1 MGLIK
6 TGHFIT
12 KENVKITYDIY
23 LMSFDELDQFLS
35 KNNSIIPSFIKLVN
49 EQFKDTT
56 STVVSD
62 ILSKSG
68 ENLNIFS
75 FYKIFF
81 KDSDKILFSVFKD
94 PGDRLKIT
102 EIGSTVV
109 FVNTDEETIKI
120 FNVYILEKYR
130 GNKLCPIMMNLVV
143 INLFNKK
150 TFELD
155 KKKRITLDVLEGNDV
170 AINCYKKLGFEIDIK
185 KGLQSRESLKY
196 YEMNLNFKSFLIY
209 FTKLKIVEI
218 LEFKSQPSH
227 LQTLKDQINI
237 LFTKI

>member
-12 KENVKITYDIY
+12 KSNVKIKYDIY
-23 LMSFDELDQFLS
+23 LMSFEELKKFVDENESLS
-35 KNNSIIPSFIKLVN
+35 ISLVKLIKEQYSTISPDLLKIDDDKFDIIKFYEANFIKYSH
-49 EQFKDTT
+49 Q
-56 STVVSD
+56 
-62 ILSKSG
+62 
-68 ENLNIFS
+68 
-75 FYKIFF
+75 
-81 KDSDKILFSVFKD
+81 KILIAKFTD
-94 PGDRLKIT
+94 PNNGLKIT

-150 TFELD
+150 TIELD
-155 KKKRITLDVLEGNDV
+155 KKITRITLDVLEGNDV

-196 YEMNLNFKSFLIY
+196 YEMNLNFKSFLKY

-218 LEFKSQPSH
+218 LEFQSQPSH

>member
-12 KENVKITYDIY
+12 KENVKIEYDIY
-23 LMSFDELDQFLS
+23 LMSFEELKKFVDEKESLS
-35 KNNSIIPSFIKLVN
+35 ISLVKLIKEQYSTKIP
-49 EQFKDTT
+49 
-56 STVVSD
+56 D
-62 ILSKSG
+62 ILKI
-68 ENLNIFS
+68 EDDKFDIIK
-75 FYKIFF
+75 FYEANFMPYF
-81 KDSDKILFSVFKD
+81 NQKILIAKFTD
-94 PGDRLKIT
+94 PNDRLQIT

-130 GNKLCPIMMNLVV
+130 GNKLCPLMMSLV
-143 INLFNKK
+143 ITHLLNKK
-150 TFELD
+150 TFELNN
-155 KKKRITLDVLEGNDV
+155 KKTIRITLDVLEGNDV

-185 KGLQSRESLKY
+185 KGLQSHESEKY
-196 YEMNLNFKSFLIY
+196 YEMNLNFKSFLKY

-218 LEFKSQPSH
+218 LEFQSQPSH
-227 LQTLKDQINI
+227 LQTIKDQINI

>member
-1 MGLIK
+1 MSFEELKKFVDENESLSISLVKLIK
-6 TGHFIT
+6 EQYSTISPDLL
-12 KENVKITYDIY
+12 KIDDDKFDIIKFY
-23 LMSFDELDQFLS
+23 EA
-35 KNNSIIPSFIKLVN
+35 NFIKYSH
-49 EQFKDTT
+49 Q
-56 STVVSD
+56 
-62 ILSKSG
+62 
-68 ENLNIFS
+68 
-75 FYKIFF
+75 
-81 KDSDKILFSVFKD
+81 KILIAKFTD
-94 PGDRLKIT
+94 PNNGLKIT

-150 TFELD
+150 TIELD
-155 KKKRITLDVLEGNDV
+155 KKITRITLDVLEGNDV

-196 YEMNLNFKSFLIY
+196 YEMNLNFKSFLKY

-218 LEFKSQPSH
+218 LEFQSQPSH

>member
-6 TGHFIT
+6 TGDFIT
-12 KENVKITYDIY
+12 KSNVKIKYDIY
-23 LMSFDELDQFLS
+23 LMSFLELKKFVDENESLS
-35 KNNSIIPSFIKLVN
+35 ISLVKLIKEQYSTISPDLLKIDDDKFDIIKFYEASFIKYSH
-49 EQFKDTT
+49 Q
-56 STVVSD
+56 
-62 ILSKSG
+62 
-68 ENLNIFS
+68 
-75 FYKIFF
+75 
-81 KDSDKILFSVFKD
+81 KILIAKFTD
-94 PGDRLKIT
+94 PNNGLKIT

-130 GNKLCPIMMNLVV
+130 GNKLCPLIMNLVV
-143 INLFNKK
+143 RNLFNKK

-155 KKKRITLDVLEGNDV
+155 NRKTIRITLDVLEGNDV

-185 KGLQSRESLKY
+185 KGLHPYGSEKY

-218 LEFKSQPSH
+218 LEFQSQPSH
-227 LQTLKDQINI
+227 LQTIKDQINI

>member
-1 MGLIK
+1 MIDP
-6 TGHFIT
+6 
-12 KENVKITYDIY
+12 YADPSSSSY
-23 LMSFDELDQFLS
+23 LSFHNSKFFRPLLANFSYLSSSDHMDFLMR
-35 KNNSIIPSFIKLVN
+35 
-49 EQFKDTT
+49 
-56 STVVSD
+56 
-62 ILSKSG
+62 ILR
-68 ENLNIFS
+68 LTHHQ
-75 FYKIFF
+75 
-81 KDSDKILFSVFKD
+81 DSDKILFSVFKD

-150 TFELD
+150 TIELD
-155 KKKRITLDVLEGNDV
+155 KKITRITLDVLEGNDV

-196 YEMNLNFKSFLIY
+196 YEMNLNFKSFLKY

-218 LEFKSQPSH
+218 LEFQSQPSH